1 MAVLGRDEPLRGAK
15 PERRWLPRAYL
26 SLCGNAP
33 ALLGAF
39 LRHGHFPE
47 ILKPVHASAHR
58 LRARRDRLFLRKTII
73 Y

>member
-1 MAVLGRDEPLRGAK
+1 MAALGRDEPLRGAK

-26 SLCGNAP
+26 SLCRNAP

-39 LRHGHFPE
+39 LRHGHFLEALRPAR
-47 ILKPVHASAHR
+47 ISVHR
-58 LRARRDRLFLRKTII
+58 LSAQSDRLFCAKPLF